1 MIPREQSSYQGL
13 LQVISYNWPMFVISI
28 ALCLAVATGLLLVPM
43 PVVLQYPL
51 VCFIALLLWL
61 NLASTLA
68 AHWVYDRSV
77 LNKWTWL
84 KPLFPKGAG
93 KAANICSGLY
103 ESDLPLQ
110 QTFPKSTITS
120 LDIYDAL
127 GMTAQAQRANASS
140 QITAVPKVDPA
151 ALPFA
156 EGDLDTMFMILSAH
170 EIRQKAKREA
180 FFRETSRV
188 LKPGGK
194 VLLVEHHRDLANF
207 VVFGPAFFHFLPK
220 REWLR
225 LAALGGLEIEQRFSI
240 TPFVQVFLLRK
251 RS

>member
-1 MIPREQSSYQGL
+1 MRTPYQGL
-13 LQVISYNWPMFVISI
+13 LQVISYNWPMFVISL
-28 ALCLAVATGLLLVPM
+28 ALCLAATAGLLLVPM
-43 PVVLQYPL
+43 PAIVQY
-51 VCFIALLLWL
+51 VIVGFIGLLLWL

-84 KPLFPKGAG
+84 KPLFPNGAG
-93 KAANICSGLY
+93 KTANICSGLY

-110 QTFPKSTITS
+110 QTFPGSVIIS

-140 QITAVPKVDPA
+140 QITTVPKVDPA

-156 EGDLDTMFMILSAH
+156 DGELDNVFMILSAH
-170 EIRQKAKREA
+170 EIRQKVKRDA
-180 FFRETSRV
+180 FFQEIRRV

-194 VLLVEHHRDLANF
+194 ALLVEHHRDLANF
-207 VVFGPAFFHFLPK
+207 TVFGPAFFHFLPK
-220 REWLR
+220 GEWLR

-251 RS
+251 RT